1 MSTDKSPGQD
11 SHRPIFKSTSIIAS
25 GTLLSRIFG
34 FIRDIVL
41 ARLLGTGMRAD
52 AFFVAF
58 KIPNLFRDIVGE
70 GAANSAVVPVFSEFI
85 EKKDKAELR
94 NFVSVVL
101 VLSSVLLSAI
111 SVLGMILSPVIVRV
125 LA

>member
-70 GAANSAVVPVFSEFI
+70 GAANSAVVPVLAQYHVQKGKE
-85 EKKDKAELR
+85 ELWR
-94 NFVSVVL
+94 FFSVVFVWSFL
-101 VLSSVLLSAI
+101 
-111 SVLGMILSPVIVRV
+111 ILTFITVI
-125 LA
+125 